1 MKTNNKRGFTLIELM
16 VVVSIIAVL
25 AAIAL
30 PSYSNYTARSKVSEA
45 ILATSGLKT
54 VVAEAVANGT
64 LAAVSGTTV
73 SNTQYARNIS
83 VATTTGVITAVVSG
97 TNTAADG
104 MVISLT
110 PSVNG
115 NDIYG
120 WACTGPSVGR
130 SLRPGTCQ

>member
-16 VVVSIIAVL
+16 IVVSIIAVL

-54 VVAEAVANGT
+54 VVTEAVANGT
-64 LAAVSGTTV
+64 LAAANGTTV
-73 SNTQYARNIS
+73 PNTQYARNIT
-83 VATTTGVITAVVSG
+83 VANATGMITALVSG
-97 TNTAADG
+97 TGSNADG
-104 MVISLT
+104 MTISLT

-115 NDIYG
+115 NDVYG
-120 WACTGPSVGR
+120 WTCTGPAGSKN
-130 SLRPGTCQ
+130 LRPGSCQ